1 MHNKANYKH
10 QIDNVYEIWDLEKD
24 QLLIVMKKGGI
35 VTYAL
40 LMAALFN
47 CIMCKKYEI
56 ELEESDEVNIRVKK
70 TSKSNFT
77 EAEDIDRVVSENPT
91 ICIFYTTF
99 LLIEN
104 SWMLWDP
111 NKVPKRSL
119 LLRWVV
125 FCKIPLKNVQIGLFL
140 EMMPTVLDKGTVHHS
155 MDVKKRYSK

>member
-56 ELEESDEVNIRVKK
+56 ELDESDEVNISVKK
-70 TSKSNFT
+70 INFT
-77 EAEDIDRVVSENPT
+77 EAEDADQVVS
-91 ICIFYTTF
+91 
-99 LLIEN
+99 
-104 SWMLWDP
+104 
-111 NKVPKRSL
+111 
-119 LLRWVV
+119 
-125 FCKIPLKNVQIGLFL
+125 
-140 EMMPTVLDKGTVHHS
+140 
-155 MDVKKRYSK
+155 